1 MSDSPMKDESK
12 ILDQKQSGYPM
23 DVRAVWMSDPGYKR
37 KIMHVCGCG
46 LRCLK
51 WLRWEKIKSLDSLR
65 IAAGVEGPFWTE
77 TAKL

>member
-12 ILDQKQSGYPM
+12 ILAQKQNGYPM

-51 WLRWEKIKSLDSLR
+51 WLR
-65 IAAGVEGPFWTE
+65 
-77 TAKL
+77 